1 MLDIMMF
8 TSKVVVNDPRIE

>member
-8 TSKVVVNDPRIE
+8 